1 MGKEIIMDEI
11 SKKIQDNLGL
21 VYMTIK
27 QYFPH
32 CYYDDDII
40 QVGIIALWKAI
51 NKFNESKGCSFSSFA
66 VKIIRNSIITHLKT
80 KEFRHNITLV
90 SYEECINNNSK
101 ETKILSIPD
110 NKIYQ
115 TLLNKEIDINKI
127 DFTPVQKKIIELL
140 MLGFNQTEVANMVNK
155 SKQSINIQIKKIR
168 RKLTEEYDGVGR

>member
-1 MGKEIIMDEI
+1 MGKEIVMDDI

-32 CYYDDDII
+32 CYDDDDVI
-40 QVGIIALWKAI
+40 QVGTIALWKAI
-51 NKFNESKGCSFSSFA
+51 KKFNESKGSFSSFA

-90 SYEECINNNSK
+90 SYEECINNSK